1 MPNCWK
7 TGSIGFHIWC
17 KPNWTIDS
25 IIIIISSSSSSS
37 SIISSSSSGIGS
49 GSASGSGSDGAVF
62 YTPPSSFQLSNLP
75 CKNIGSTT
83 IPAVWATA

>member
-17 KPNWTIDS
+17 KQNWTIDS
-25 IIIIISSSSSSS
+25 IIISSSSISSISSSSSSS
-37 SIISSSSSGIGS
+37 GSGIGS

-83 IPAVWATA
+83 IPAVCATA